1 MESRWEGILAWIFNE
16 FWWIFGGK
24 SGGEIEPRSIQKGI
38 KKTEKRE
45 IWNNEIARYPKKI
58 ALKLSYIVIKL

>member
-1 MESRWEGILAWIFNE
+1 MTIKFLMLLGSNTQTQWN
-16 FWWIFGGK
+16 
-24 SGGEIEPRSIQKGI
+24 